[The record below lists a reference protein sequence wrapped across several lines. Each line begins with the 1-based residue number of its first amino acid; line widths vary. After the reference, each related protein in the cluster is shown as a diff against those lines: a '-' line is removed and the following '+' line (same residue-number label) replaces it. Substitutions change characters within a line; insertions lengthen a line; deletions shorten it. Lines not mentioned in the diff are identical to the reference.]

1 MDALIGVAF
10 LLGAIAVLYGCGLV
24 AMRIFHTVTKLRA
37 ADRSP
42 RSPLGRVLDRMYRVR
57 R

>member
-10 LLGAIAVLYGCGLV
+10 LFGAIALLYVCGLLAV
-24 AMRIFHTVTKLRA
+24 RIFHSVTKLRA

-42 RSPLGRVLDRMYRVR
+42 RSPLGRVLDRLYRVR